1 MKTKFMNKKGITLI
15 ELLIVI
21 ALLLIVLGIGY
32 TLYFYA
38 HNSFTNYEQRWIV
51 QNEVRGV
58 SRYLKNQ
65 VKTIYKCEILTA
77 PPTKFNDE
85 NIYIWGE
92 DNDIYIRYVDDN
104 GKAITAVLNNEADL
118 TIEFRRGTDSKGNVM
133 NRLLQFEVSG
143 ASANYSLT
151 NGVDLRNLG
160 KNMVIEGAEKGP
172 ALEYRSV
179 SVITEIPQ
187 LDYST
192 FCVVATASYGSYQE
206 PGVMLLRRFRDE
218 FLSRFELGRSFI
230 RFYYDNGESVAKVIA
245 KSDVLKFFTR
255 LILYPV
261 IAVAAMI
268 LNPVYAV
275 CGYIILLCWLS
286 LYIFMKKTFMRRE
299 IGYRL

>member
-1 MKTKFMNKKGITLI
+1 LI

-151 NGVDLRNLG
+151 NVFFNQIVSQFTPTSFVIYFYSLTVCFVKESPSDYFDRYLRT
-160 KNMVIEGAEKGP
+160 I
-172 ALEYRSV
+172 RSR
-179 SVITEIPQ
+179 IP
-187 LDYST
+187 
-192 FCVVATASYGSYQE
+192 
-206 PGVMLLRRFRDE
+206 
-218 FLSRFELGRSFI
+218 
-230 RFYYDNGESVAKVIA
+230 FYHIDFFDNIQAFSH
-245 KSDVLKFFTR
+245 R
-255 LILYPV
+255 
-261 IAVAAMI
+261 
-268 LNPVYAV
+268 
-275 CGYIILLCWLS
+275 
-286 LYIFMKKTFMRRE
+286 
-299 IGYRL
+299 